1 MLPLYLAIATAIATT
16 IGGLFALHMRD
27 RLHLVL
33 GFTAGAVMGVA
44 FFDLIP
50 ESFNLAGTAYG
61 AEHVAL
67 YIAIG
72 FLTYLVIDRTI
83 TLHSHETEEGHTHT
97 HGRGHFGA
105 GSLSAHSLLD
115 GLGIGL
121 ALKVSPAVGAVVALA
136 VLAHD
141 FSDGINTVSMVI
153 KNGGTRNKALRW
165 LAVDAL
171 TPALGILIAYFITVS
186 DSSLGLLLAIFS
198 GFFLY
203 IGASD
208 LIPESHHN
216 HPKKLTTIMTV
227 LGAATLYLI
236 INAVA
241 F

>member
-1 MLPLYLAIATAIATT
+1 MLPVYLAIATAIATT

-27 RLHLVL
+27 GLHLVI
-33 GFTAGAVMGVA
+33 GFSACAVIGVA

-50 ESFNLAGTAYG
+50 ESFSLAGLTYS
-61 AEHVAL
+61 AEHVSL
-67 YIAIG
+67 FIAIG
-72 FLTYLVIDRTI
+72 FLAYLIIDRTI
-83 TLHSHETEEGHTHT
+83 TLHSHETDEGHTHS

-105 GSLSAHSLLD
+105 GSLSAHSMLD

-141 FSDGINTVSMVI
+141 FSDGINTVSMVV
-153 KNGGTRNKALRW
+153 KNGGSKNKALRW
-165 LAVDAL
+165 LAGYAL
-171 TPALGILIAYFITVS
+171 TPSIGILAAEFINVPEST
-186 DSSLGLLLAIFS
+186 LGLLLALFS

-208 LIPESHHN
+208 LVPESHHN

-227 LGAATLYLI
+227 LGAATLYMI
-236 INAVA
+236 INVA
-241 F
+241 AF